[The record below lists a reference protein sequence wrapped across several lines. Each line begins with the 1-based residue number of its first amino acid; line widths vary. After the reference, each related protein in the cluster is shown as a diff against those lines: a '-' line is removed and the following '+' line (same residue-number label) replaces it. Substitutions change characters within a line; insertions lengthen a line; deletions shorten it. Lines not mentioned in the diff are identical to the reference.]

1 MIRQPSEVYRPRIPP
16 KYARFVDEPEWMRKG
31 LVLHLPMQ
39 ENAGS
44 NTYDSSRYGNDG
56 ALTGGKWVENGIEF
70 NGSSD
75 YIDCGNDASLNI
87 TEEIT
92 ISVLVKTKGSSS
104 RVTPGVISK
113 RTDGFGLIWMNQAE
127 DTVYARIYQS
137 DGTPINTDYFP
148 ISQNVFHNIVL
159 KADNSDNKV
168 RIYLD
173 SVEQGTAKPY
183 DGTIKTGTSD
193 LLVGKQSVDYFNGS
207 ISDVRIYNR
216 ALSAAEIEAM
226 YYRSYHTYNPMRGR
240 SVCASP
246 TFVRRNP
253 TMAGGMI

>member
-16 KYARFVDEPEWMRKG
+16 KYARQVDEPEWMRKG

-44 NTYDSSRYGNDG
+44 NTYDASRCGNDG
-56 ALTGGKWVENGIEF
+56 ALTGCKWVEKGVEF

-75 YIDCGNDASLNI
+75 YIDCGNPITEVSKNECHTVSMLVNATADDTVNGRIIFANTVATDNRIGILFRDGLIRVGIYDGSYNSCSGAISLNNWYHICYTYDTTTIILYINGI
-87 TEEIT
+87 TQTGVELPYLVSGSRIT
-92 ISVLVKTKGSSS
+92 IGCAIDKTQ
-104 RVTPGVISK
+104 RFF
-113 RTDGFGLIWMNQAE
+113 D
-127 DTVYARIYQS
+127 
-137 DGTPINTDYFP
+137 
-148 ISQNVFHNIVL
+148 
-159 KADNSDNKV
+159 
-168 RIYLD
+168 
-173 SVEQGTAKPY
+173 
-183 DGTIKTGTSD
+183 
-193 LLVGKQSVDYFNGS
+193 GS